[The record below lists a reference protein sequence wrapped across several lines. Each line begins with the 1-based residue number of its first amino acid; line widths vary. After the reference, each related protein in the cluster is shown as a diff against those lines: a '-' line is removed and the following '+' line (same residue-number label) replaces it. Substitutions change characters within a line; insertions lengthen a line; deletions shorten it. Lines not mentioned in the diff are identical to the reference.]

1 MAFPIPASY
10 GEWRHCITEVCGLAL
25 TEAFIHQRL
34 AALENPDDYMTR
46 NVIALYGEPP
56 QATDPDLVRPGS
68 ERAYWFPC
76 SGPALKGS
84 TW

>member
-46 NVIALYGEPP
+46 NVIALYGEPHRR
-56 QATDPDLVRPGS
+56 QTRTWFARALNELTGS
-68 ERAYWFPC
+68 
-76 SGPALKGS
+76 PALYRR
-84 TW
+84 

>member
-10 GEWRHCITEVCGLAL
+10 GEWRHCITEVCGLVL

-46 NVIALYGEPP
+46 KFIALYGETHRR
-56 QATDPDLVRPGS
+56 QT
-68 ERAYWFPC
+68 RAWFAR
-76 SGPALKGS
+76 ALDELAES
-84 TW
+84 PTRNRR